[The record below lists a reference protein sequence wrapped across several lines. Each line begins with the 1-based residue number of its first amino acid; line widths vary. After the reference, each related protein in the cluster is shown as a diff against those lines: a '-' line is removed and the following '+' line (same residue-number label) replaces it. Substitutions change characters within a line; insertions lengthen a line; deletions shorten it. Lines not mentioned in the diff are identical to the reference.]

1 MCKSIL
7 LFLAVP
13 LALPAQTLTTV
24 VTFNGANGTAP
35 TALIQGSDGNYYGTT
50 EAGGSGYGTL
60 FQLTAAGTLTTIYT
74 FASAT
79 GNPQLPGPDGAAPFA
94 LTQGAD
100 GNFYGTT
107 SLGGTFGNL
116 REGGGTIFK
125 ITPTGVLTTLHRFTM
140 SDGYYPSG
148 SLLQASD
155 GNFYGVT
162 TAGGPGIF
170 GTLFQITPSGTLTVL
185 HNFSP
190 EEGNPVG
197 GLVQGKD
204 GNLYGCSGK
213 MVYKL
218 TLAGVLTSFYNFSG
232 SGSSGPLIIG
242 SNGNFYGATSES
254 SSSSGT
260 IFQLT
265 PGGVLKTIYEFS
277 SSQGWEPFALLQA
290 SDGNFYGLLQ
300 DIGPGSI
307 FKVTP
312 AGVMTT
318 MQNFNGVDG
327 SYMGP
332 GELMQGSD
340 GNLHGGTLDGGSYND
355 GVLFTLT
362 LNSEVQPP
370 SVVTG
375 SASMV
380 TNHTAM
386 LSASINPNG
395 GDTEAGFL
403 YSTGSSMT
411 NAKSVK
417 QDVGSSPGTALLSL
431 QVVGLTPATTYY
443 YQAFA
448 SNSAGTVNGAVAS
461 FTTAE
466 LAGYAISGVVTLQ
479 GVGLPGVTVSI
490 NGVPAITQAPSGQ
503 YSEAVTPGGDYIVTP
518 FAVGY
523 TFTPPSVTFNN
534 LSANQ
539 VANFTAAAAAP
550 STAFF
555 TLVNFSG
562 ANGVAPSSGITLASD
577 GNFYGTTQFGGANNV
592 GTVFQ
597 LTPSGTLTT
606 LHSFDETNGSSPF
619 GGLVQASNG
628 NFYGNTLSGG
638 GGNGTLYRITPQGA
652 FTSLLS
658 FSSSGQNVGYNPI
671 GTLVQATDGNLYGV
685 TAGMFG
691 VVSPTVFRIS
701 LSGALTPL
709 YTFSPGEGTGP
720 QSGLL
725 QASDGNFYGTLE
737 GNDISATPGLVFKMT
752 PSGAVTPL
760 YMFCQQQSCADGIS
774 PTAPLIQGTDGNL
787 YGTAEDGPS
796 QHGVVFK
803 LTLGG
808 AYSILYAFDEAD
820 GASPNGL
827 LQATDGNFYG
837 TTKAGGPA
845 AAGTLFQ
852 LTPTGTLTTLHAFDG
867 SDGVSASGSLIQ
879 GPDGALYGTTQ
890 QGGAS
895 DQGTVFGYALPNVV
909 PAIAANSGVVSGAS
923 FQAGIAPNSWI
934 TIRGTNFS
942 LKTDTWSS
950 AIVNG
955 VLPQSLDGV
964 SVNVGG
970 SPAYVAYVSPQQI
983 NALAPNISAG
993 NTSVTVTNSA
1003 GTSTA
1008 VSVTAQAAQPAFF
1021 LWGAYAVA
1029 TRSDYSLAVK
1039 NGTFPGV
1046 TTVPAKPGDT
1056 IILWGTGFGETSPA
1070 AAVGTV
1076 VPAGVTY
1083 NTASPVNVTVGGKPA
1098 TVLGAALAPGYAGLY
1113 QVAIQIP
1120 SNLVDGD
1127 YAVVATVAGVESPST
1142 TLITVQQ

>member
-1 MCKSIL
+1 MYKSIL
-7 LFLAVP
+7 LVLAVP
-13 LALPAQTLTTV
+13 FALPAQTLTTV
-24 VTFNGANGTAP
+24 ITFNGANGAGP
-35 TALIQGSDGNYYGTT
+35 RALIQASDGNYYGTT
-50 EAGGSGYGTL
+50 SAGGLGAGTI
-60 FQLTAAGTLTTIYT
+60 FRLTPAGTLTTIYT
-74 FASAT
+74 FSAAA
-79 GNPQLPGPDGAAPFA
+79 GNLQLPGPDGAGPMA

-100 GNFYGTT
+100 GDFYGLT
-107 SLGGTFGNL
+107 STGGAVSSDL
-116 REGGGTIFK
+116 ISGGGTLFK
-125 ITPTGVLTTLHRFTM
+125 VTPAGVLTTLYSFTTQN
-140 SDGYYPSG
+140 GYQPVG

-162 TAGGPGIF
+162 NEGGSEF
-170 GTLFQITPSGTLTVL
+170 YGTLFQITPSGTLTVL
-185 HNFSP
+185 HNFVP
-190 EEGNPVG
+190 LEEGLPVG

-204 GNLYGCSGK
+204 GNLYGCATNV
-213 MVYKL
+213 VYKL
-218 TLAGVLTSFYNFSG
+218 TLAGQFTSFYSFSR
-232 SGSSGPLIIG
+232 SGPNGPLIIG
-242 SNGNFYGATSES
+242 SDGNFYGTTDS
-254 SSSSGT
+254 T

-265 PGGVLKTIYEFS
+265 PGGVLKTIYAFS
-277 SSQGWEPFALLQA
+277 AAQGDSPGELLQA
-290 SDGNFYGLLQ
+290 TDGNFYGLLQ

-318 MQNFNGVDG
+318 MQKFNGLDG
-327 SYMGP
+327 SFIGY

-340 GNLHGGTLDGGSYND
+340 GDIHGGTIEGGTYND
-355 GVLFTLT
+355 GILFTLT

-370 SVVTG
+370 TVVTG

-380 TNHTAM
+380 TNHTAT

-403 YSTGSSMT
+403 YSTSSSMAAA
-411 NAKSVK
+411 AKSVN
-417 QDVGSSPGTALLSL
+417 QDVGSAPGAALLSVE
-431 QVVGLTPATTYY
+431 VVDLTPATTYY

-466 LAGYAISGVVTLQ
+466 LAGYAISGVVTLN
-479 GVGLPGVTVSI
+479 GVGLAGVTVSI
-490 NGVPAITQAPSGQ
+490 NGIPAITQAPSGQ

-518 FAVGY
+518 FAAGY
-523 TFTPPSVTFNN
+523 TFTPPSVSFNN

-539 VANFTAAAAAP
+539 VANFTAAVATP
-550 STAFF
+550 STAFS

-562 ANGVAPSSGITLASD
+562 ANGDAPSSGITLGSD

-592 GTVFQ
+592 GTVFE

-606 LHSFDETNGSSPF
+606 LHSFDNTDGSSPF

-628 NFYGNTLSGG
+628 NFYGNTLSGTG
-638 GGNGTLYRITPQGA
+638 SNGTLYRITPQGA
-652 FTSLLS
+652 FTSLVS
-658 FSSSGQNVGYNPI
+658 FSSSGQNYGADPI

-685 TAGMFG
+685 TAGMSG

-701 LSGALTPL
+701 LSGTLTTL
-709 YTFSPGEGTGP
+709 HTFDPGEGTGP

-737 GNDISATPGLVFKMT
+737 GNDVSSQPGLVFKMT

-760 YMFCQQQSCADGIS
+760 YIFCQQQNCADGIS

-796 QHGVVFK
+796 QHGLVFK

-852 LTPTGTLTTLHAFDG
+852 LTPTGSLTTLHAFDG

-895 DQGTVFGYALPNVV
+895 DQGTVFRYALPNVV
-909 PAIAANSGVVSGAS
+909 PAIAPNSGVVNGAS
-923 FQAGIAPNSWI
+923 FQTGIAPNSWI
-934 TIRGTNFS
+934 TIRGSNFS
-942 LKTDTWSS
+942 LTTHTWSS

-955 VLPQSLDGV
+955 ALPQSLDGV
-964 SVNVGG
+964 SVDVGG

-993 NTSVTVTNSA
+993 NVAVTVSNSA
-1003 GTSTA
+1003 GTSPA
-1008 VSVTAQAAQPAFF
+1008 VTVAAQATQPAFF
-1021 LWGAYAVA
+1021 LWGSYAVA
-1029 TRSDYSLAVK
+1029 TRTDYSLAVK
-1039 NGTFPGV
+1039 NGTFPGL
-1046 TTVPAKPGDT
+1046 TTVPAKPGET
-1056 IILWGTGFGETSPA
+1056 IILWGTGFGETNPNAPS
-1070 AAVGTV
+1070 GMV
-1076 VPAGVTY
+1076 VPGSATY
-1083 NTASPVNVTVGGKPA
+1083 NTASPVTVTVGGMTT
-1098 TVLGAALAPGYAGLY
+1098 TVFGAALTPGEAGLY

-1120 SNLVDGD
+1120 AGLDDGD
-1127 YAVVATVAGVESPST
+1127 YPVIATIAGVASPYT
-1142 TLITVQQ
+1142 TLITIQQ

>member
-1 MCKSIL
+1 MYKSIL

-13 LALPAQTLTTV
+13 LSFPAQTLTTIA
-24 VTFNGANGTAP
+24 TFNGVNGAQP
-35 TALIQGSDGNYYGTT
+35 TALIQASDGNYYGTT
-50 EAGGSGYGTL
+50 EDGGSGYGTI
-60 FQLTAAGTLTTIYT
+60 FQLTAAGTLTTMYT
-74 FASAT
+74 FSPAT
-79 GNPQLPGPDGAAPFA
+79 GNAQLPGPDGAAPFA

-107 SLGGTFGNL
+107 SLGGTNDL
-116 REGGGTIFK
+116 PYGGGTIFK
-125 ITPTGVLTTLHRFTM
+125 ITPTGVLTTLYSFTM
-140 SDGYYPSG
+140 SDGNSPRG
-148 SLLQASD
+148 SLLHASD
-155 GNFYGVT
+155 GNFYGIT
-162 TAGGPGIF
+162 TEGGSGLL
-170 GTLFQITPSGTLTVL
+170 GTLFQITPSGMLTVL
-185 HNFSP
+185 HNFSFLDGSP
-190 EEGNPVG
+190 MG
-197 GLVQGKD
+197 GLVEGAD

-218 TLAGVLTSFYNFSG
+218 TLAGVFTSFYSFSG
-232 SGSSGPLIIG
+232 SGPIGPLIIG
-242 SNGNFYGATSES
+242 TDGNFYGTTSE
-254 SSSSGT
+254 T

-265 PGGVLKTIYEFS
+265 PGGILKTIYEFS

-300 DIGPGSI
+300 NIGPGTI
-307 FKVTP
+307 FRVTP

-318 MQNFNGVDG
+318 MQKFNGLDG

-340 GNLHGGTLDGGSYND
+340 GNLHGGTLDGGSDND

-362 LNSEVQPP
+362 LSSEVQPP

-386 LSASINPNG
+386 LSASISPNG
-395 GDTEAGFL
+395 GDTQAGFL
-403 YSTGSSMT
+403 YSTNSSMT
-411 NAKSVK
+411 NAESVN

-431 QVVGLTPATTYY
+431 EVVNLTPATTYY

-479 GVGLPGVTVSI
+479 GVGLAGVTVNI

-523 TFTPPSVTFNN
+523 TFTPPSVSFNN

-539 VANFTAAAAAP
+539 VANFAAAVAAP
-550 STAFF
+550 STAFS

-606 LHSFDETNGSSPF
+606 LHSFANTDGSSPF

-628 NFYGNTLSGG
+628 SFYGNTLSGW

-652 FTSLLS
+652 FTSLVS
-658 FSSSGQNVGYNPI
+658 FSSSGQNAGYNPI
-671 GTLVQATDGNLYGV
+671 GTLIQATDGNLYGV
-685 TAGMFG
+685 TAGMPG
-691 VVSPTVFRIS
+691 VIPSTGYRIS
-701 LSGALTPL
+701 PSGALTTL
-709 YTFSPGEGTGP
+709 YTFDPGEGTGP

-725 QASDGNFYGTLE
+725 QASDGNFYGTLQ
-737 GNDISATPGLVFKMT
+737 GNNVSSAPGLVFKMT
-752 PSGAVTPL
+752 PSGTVTPL
-760 YMFCQQQSCADGIS
+760 YIFCQQQNCADGIA

-808 AYSILYAFDEAD
+808 AYSIFYAFDEAD
-820 GASPNGL
+820 GSGPNGL
-827 LQATDGNFYG
+827 LLGTDGNFYG

-895 DQGTVFGYALPNVV
+895 DQGTVFRYALPNVV
-909 PAIAANSGVVSGAS
+909 PAIAANSGIVNGAS

-964 SVNVGG
+964 SVNIGG
-970 SPAYVAYVSPQQI
+970 SPAYLAYVSPQQI
-983 NALAPNISAG
+983 NALAPNITAG
-993 NTSVTVTNSA
+993 NVSVTVTNSA

-1021 LWGAYAVA
+1021 LWGTYAVA

-1070 AAVGTV
+1070 APVGTV
-1076 VPAGVTY
+1076 VPAGAPY
-1083 NTASPVNVTVGGKPA
+1083 NTANSVDVTVGGKPA
-1098 TVLGAALAPGYAGLY
+1098 VVLGAALASGYAGLY

-1120 SNLVDGD
+1120 SNLADGD
-1127 YAVVATVAGVESPST
+1127 YAVVATVADVKSPST